1 MSREHRYL
9 TLSTREDAGE
19 SVLKCI
25 KPVANTFKENELS
38 LNSLGGFLFIAFD
51 IEITF
56 ERKKSFPS
64 DINQKS

>member
-25 KPVANTFKENELS
+25 KLVANTFKENELS
-38 LNSLGGFLFIAFD
+38 LNSLGGFLFIEFD